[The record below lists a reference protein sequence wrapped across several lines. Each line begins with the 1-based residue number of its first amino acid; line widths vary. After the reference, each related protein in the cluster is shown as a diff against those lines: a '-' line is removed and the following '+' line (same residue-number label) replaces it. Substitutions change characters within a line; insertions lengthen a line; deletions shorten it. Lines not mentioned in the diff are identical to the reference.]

1 MRASH
6 YSTNDLTSRRR
17 MRDQAEIVVIGGG
30 IYGVNIAYHLFKM
43 GKKDIVLLEKGDI
56 ASGESSHAA
65 GVVTQFATSKT
76 MMQFRKYSIELY
88 SQLGMFNHV
97 GSLRVASSKEQLKE
111 LERSVSRAKAIGMDV
126 EIISPSEAVKVM
138 PQITDKDL
146 YGAIYLPRDGH
157 LSPYDTTTGM
167 ARVIREMGVEVN
179 THTRVIGL
187 ELSPKGEIQ
196 KVITNKGSIKTN
208 LVINAAGMWA
218 PRIAAMAGVYLP
230 TTPVDHQHVAIKAV
244 TGHEFPKNTP
254 CLRDPDNLVYMRE
267 EQGGLVIG
275 GYEPN
280 PKARWIDG
288 VPWEHGNATL
298 PADYGRF
305 EMLLEGAIRRIPFL
319 KDAGIINIT
328 CHPGAY
334 TPDCQPMLGP
344 VAGARG
350 LWMAAGM
357 SLNGYGGAGG
367 MGKLMAEWIIE
378 GEAPQ
383 DVNVYRAT
391 RFGNYYSNPEYAAE
405 RTREGVKYY
414 YALKFPNDE
423 NEWARPHR
431 VSPVH
436 YRLQELGAVFGE
448 KFGWERVLYFDK
460 NKSWRR
466 AGADQREWG
475 WTKPPYFDRI
485 GEEHCATRE
494 RVALYDLTSF
504 GKIEVSG
511 TDALKLLQRV
521 SNSNMDKPIG
531 SATYNQFLNTR
542 GGVEADV
549 TVTRIAEDKF
559 WVITGSGFIGND
571 LSWLQMKMEP
581 GEDVTFLDITTDY
594 ACLALWGPKARNVLS
609 KVTQDDVS
617 NESFPYLTA
626 KYININGVRVWAQRV
641 SYVGELGW
649 EFYIPNY
656 RALMVWDLLFDA
668 GKEFD
673 IEVGGYKV
681 LDSLR
686 LEKGYRYYTT
696 DVTPLETPYEA
707 GLGFCVYL
715 DKGDFIGRDALIDK
729 KQKGIETKLCTL
741 VLDGENFTQI
751 YGGEAVYHEG
761 KVITRVRSGGYGY
774 TLKKNILYAYL
785 PLELAKPGNHV
796 DVELIEGTYIAEV
809 TSTVLYDPKGEK
821 LKA

>member
-1 MRASH
+1 MK
-6 YSTNDLTSRRR
+6 
-17 MRDQAEIVVIGGG
+17 DQAEIVVIGGG
-30 IYGVNIAYHLFKM
+30 IYGVNIAYHLSKM
-43 GKKDIVLLEKGDI
+43 GKKDIVLLEKGEI

-88 SQLGMFNHV
+88 SELGLFNHV
-97 GSLRVASSKEQLKE
+97 GSLRVASSREQLKE

-126 EIISPSEAVKVM
+126 EIIAPSEAVKVM
-138 PQITDKDL
+138 PQITDKNL

-167 ARVIREMGVEVN
+167 ARVIRDMGVEVN
-179 THTRVIGL
+179 TNTRVTGL

-196 KVITNKGSIKTN
+196 KVITNRGSIKTN
-208 LVINAAGMWA
+208 LVVNAAGMWA
-218 PRIAAMAGVYLP
+218 PRIAAMVGVYLP
-230 TTPVDHQHVAIKAV
+230 TTPVDHQHIAVKAV

-280 PKARWIDG
+280 PLARWIDG

-298 PADYGRF
+298 PADYERF

-319 KDAGIINIT
+319 KDAGIINLT

-367 MGKLMAEWIIE
+367 MGKLMAEWIID

-460 NKSWRR
+460 KRPWKR

-475 WTKPPYFDRI
+475 WTRPPYFDRL

-504 GKIEVSG
+504 GKIEVAG
-511 TDALKLLQRV
+511 PDALNLLQRV
-521 SNSNMDKPIG
+521 ADSNMDKPIG
-531 SATYNQFLNTR
+531 SATYTQFLNTR

-549 TVTRIAEDKF
+549 TVTRIAQDKF
-559 WVITGSGFIGND
+559 WVVTGSGFIGND
-571 LSWLQMKMEP
+571 LAWLQMKSQP
-581 GEDVTFLDITTDY
+581 GENVTLRDITLDY
-594 ACLALWGPKARNVLS
+594 ACLALWGPSSREVLS
-609 KVTQDDVS
+609 KVTPDEVT
-617 NESFPYLTA
+617 NKAFPYLTA
-626 KYININGVRVWAQRV
+626 TTIHINGVPVWAQRV

-649 EFYIPNY
+649 ELYIPNH
-656 RALMVWDLLFDA
+656 RALMVWDMLFEA
-668 GKEFD
+668 GREFD
-673 IEVGGYKV
+673 MEVGGYKV

-707 GLGFCVYL
+707 GLGFCVHL
-715 DKGDFIGRDALIDK
+715 DKSDFIGKDALIEK
-729 KQKGIETKLCTL
+729 KKNGLTTKLCTL
-741 VLDGENFTQI
+741 VLDGEEFTQV
-751 YGGEAVYHEG
+751 YGGEAVYHGGE
-761 KVITRVRSGGYGY
+761 VITRVRSGGYGY
-774 TLKKNILYAYL
+774 TIKKNILYAYL
-785 PLELAKPGNHV
+785 PQELSKVGSKV
-796 DVELIEGTYIAEV
+796 EVELIEGRYTAEV

>member
-1 MRASH
+1 MK
-6 YSTNDLTSRRR
+6 
-17 MRDQAEIVVIGGG
+17 DQAEIVIVGGG
-30 IYGVNIAYHLFKM
+30 IYGVNIAYHLSKL
-43 GKKDIVLLEKGDI
+43 GKKDIVLLEKGEI

-65 GVVTQFATSKT
+65 GVVTQFATSRT

-88 SQLGMFNHV
+88 SELGLFNHV
-97 GSLRVASSKEQLKE
+97 GSLRVASSRAQLKE

-126 EIISPSEAVKVM
+126 EIISPNEALQVM
-138 PQITDKDL
+138 PQISDKDL

-157 LSPYDTTTGM
+157 LDPYGTTTGM
-167 ARVIREMGVEVN
+167 ARIVREMGVAVY
-179 THTRVIGL
+179 THTRVTGL

-196 KVITNKGSIKTN
+196 TVITDKGSIRTN
-208 LVINAAGMWA
+208 IVVNAAGMWA

-230 TTPVDHQHVAIKAV
+230 TTPVDHQHIAVKAV

-275 GYEPN
+275 GYEPD
-280 PKARWIDG
+280 PLARWIDG
-288 VPWEHGNATL
+288 VPWEHGNTTL
-298 PADYGRF
+298 PPDYQRF
-305 EMLLEGAIRRIPFL
+305 EILLEGAIRRIPFL
-319 KDAGIINIT
+319 QEAGIINLT

-367 MGKLMAEWIIE
+367 MGKLMAEWIVA
-378 GEAPQ
+378 GEPPQ

-391 RFGNYYSNPEYAAE
+391 RFGNYYSNPKYAAQ

-414 YALKFPNDE
+414 YALRFPNDE

-460 NKSWRR
+460 HKPWRR
-466 AGADQREWG
+466 AGADQRQWG
-475 WTKPPYFDRI
+475 WNKPPYFDRI
-485 GEEHCATRE
+485 AEEHCATRE
-494 RVALYDLTSF
+494 RVTLFDLTSF

-511 TDALKLLQRV
+511 PDTLTLLQRLAD
-521 SNSNMDKPIG
+521 SNMDKPVG
-531 SATYNQFLNTR
+531 SAAYCQFLNTR

-571 LSWLQMKMEP
+571 LAWLQMKMEP
-581 GEDVTFLDITTDY
+581 DEDVAFRDITTEY
-594 ACLALWGPKARNVLS
+594 ACLAMWGPRARDVLS
-609 KVTQDDVS
+609 KVTTDDVT
-617 NESFPYLTA
+617 NEAFPYLTG
-626 KYININGVRVWAQRV
+626 KNILINGVQVWAQRV

-649 EFYIPNY
+649 ELYIPNH
-656 RALMVWDLLFDA
+656 RAVMAWDRLYEA
-668 GKEFD
+668 GKEFGL
-673 IEVGGYKV
+673 EVGGYKV

-707 GLGFCVYL
+707 GLGFCVHL
-715 DKGDFIGRDALIDK
+715 DKGDFIGREALIEK
-729 KQKGIETKLCTL
+729 KKNGLTRKLCTL
-741 VLDGENFTQI
+741 ILDGEDFTQI
-751 YGGEAVYHEG
+751 YGGEAVYHDG
-761 KVITRVRSGGYGY
+761 NVLTRVRSGGYGY
-774 TLKKNILYAYL
+774 TIKKNILYAYL
-785 PLELAKPGNHV
+785 PLDLARPGTRV
-796 DVELIEGTYIAEV
+796 EVELIEGRYMAEI
-809 TSTVLYDPKGEK
+809 TSPVLYDSKGEK